1 MPGAKNK
8 SRVLVGMGR
17 SPYAF
22 LADGS
27 EGKNRGVKKLNGNF
41 LPAATPDGKQIIIL
55 SGRNLEEK
63 SGRKKFAG
71 YAPETHYIPTS
82 EMERAGT
89 HKRGKHWVHLH
100 GKEENGRWP
109 KVFIDA
115 AGNLHYGKSTYRM
128 DDWLY
133 R

>member
-41 LPAATPDGKQIIIL
+41 LPAATPDGKKIIIL

-100 GKEENGRWP
+100 GKEENGKWP
-109 KVFIDA
+109 KVFVDA